1 MKLEY
6 KLMIEKRDRDIAL
19 GIYGGDWRLEMLTV
33 DMMVMMVKMIEILTS
48 DRNNVIKMVKLVKMM
63 VEMIEILTSD
73 RNNVIRVAR
82 IADQGPQDPR
92 SLGCPVQCTMYITFS
107 RVGDTMMFNQT
118 F

>member
-19 GIYGGDWRLEMLTV
+19 GIYGGDWRLEMLTF
-33 DMMVMMVKMIEILTS
+33 DMMV
-48 DRNNVIKMVKLVKMM
+48 MM

>member
-1 MKLEY
+1 
-6 KLMIEKRDRDIAL
+6 
-19 GIYGGDWRLEMLTV
+19 MLTF

-48 DRNNVIKMVKLVKMM
+48 DGNNVIKMVKMVKMM
-63 VEMIEILTSD
+63 VMMVKMIVILTSD